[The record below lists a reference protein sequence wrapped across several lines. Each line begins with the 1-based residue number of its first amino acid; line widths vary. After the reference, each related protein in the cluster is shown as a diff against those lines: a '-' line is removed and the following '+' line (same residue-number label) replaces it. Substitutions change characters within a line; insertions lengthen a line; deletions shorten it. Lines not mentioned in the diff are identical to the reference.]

1 MVNEVAGCLQQYED
15 SISFSLEVYI
25 SVVERLSEKSENLFE
40 KRLKNWIRPTLHL
53 YRPMSQLLEETV
65 LLLKRNGK
73 HHEASCVFTC
83 MTMERT

>member
-40 KRLKNWIRPTLHL
+40 K
-53 YRPMSQLLEETV
+53 LLEKLDSSYSPSVQTSV
-65 LLLKRNGK
+65 
-73 HHEASCVFTC
+73 
-83 MTMERT
+83 